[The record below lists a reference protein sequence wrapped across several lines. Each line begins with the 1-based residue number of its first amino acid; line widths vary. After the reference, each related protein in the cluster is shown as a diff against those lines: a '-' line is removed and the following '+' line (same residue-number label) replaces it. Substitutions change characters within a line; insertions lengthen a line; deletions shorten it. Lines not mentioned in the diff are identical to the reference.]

1 MDEEQAKWK
10 KIAPIWS
17 ECNIIEQVEHYG
29 GIDDEN
35 YYCFTL
41 SLLDDMDDCLV
52 ISYDL
57 TKNQFTDDGDTWQN
71 FAMCGINLSACQ
83 RYFSIFTALPV
94 KVIDQ
99 ELVLK
104 SKLTR
109 EHLIQ
114 YAQFLVELYTFKQVL
129 MNKDKL
135 FEVGLRND

>member
-1 MDEEQAKWK
+1 MDEEQVKP
-10 KIAPIWS
+10 IAPPYS
-17 ECNIIEQVEHYG
+17 DCNIIEQVAHFG
-29 GIDDEN
+29 GIDNEN
-35 YYCFTL
+35 YYCFNL
-41 SLLDDMDDCLV
+41 SLLDDMDDCLA

-71 FAMCGINLSACQ
+71 FAMCGINLNSCKQ
-83 RYFSIFTALPV
+83 YFSVFSALPV
-94 KVIDQ
+94 KVVNQ
-99 ELVLK
+99 KLVLK

>member
-1 MDEEQAKWK
+1 MDEEQVKP
-10 KIAPIWS
+10 IAPLWS
-17 ECNIIEQVEHYG
+17 ECNIIERVEHCG

-35 YYCFTL
+35 YYCFNL
-41 SLLDDMDDCLV
+41 SLLDDMDDFLV

-71 FAMCGINLSACQ
+71 FALCDINLSACQ